1 MIYKEK
7 IYTNLNISDLI
18 LYAVYLIKKN
28 KEVCTFERL
37 IAECFNNFPKVFGFK
52 RYPQWPDSLKFDRS
66 LRTLRENGL
75 IIGGAGGNFSPGQ
88 ISLTSVGENKAKQ
101 IGLIFKQNKI
111 IFFKKKSE
119 TPRSID
125 EKLIQ
130 QLETNPHFKKFNNNP
145 TTFVITEPEFRN
157 LLKCTLETPERI
169 VMQNFNYLNKL
180 AIIYKKK
187 ELIKFL
193 LYCKNIILKKKNG

>member
-18 LYAVYLIKKN
+18 LFAIYLIKKN
-28 KEVCTFERL
+28 NEISTFERL
-37 IAECFNNFPKVFGFK
+37 VAECFNNFPKVFGFQ

-66 LRTLRENGL
+66 LRTLREKGL
-75 IIGGAGGNFSPGQ
+75 IIGGAGGNYSPGQ

-101 IGLIFKQNKI
+101 IGSIFKQNETV
-111 IFFKKKSE
+111 FLKKKLV

-125 EKLIQ
+125 EKLIK
-130 QLETNPHFKKFNNNP
+130 QLETNLYFQKFNENSK
-145 TTFVITEPEFRN
+145 TFTITEPEFRN

-180 AIIYKKK
+180 AILYKKK
-187 ELIKFL
+187 SLIEFL
-193 LYCKNIILKKKNG
+193 SYCKNKIFKKKNG

>member
-1 MIYKEK
+1 
-7 IYTNLNISDLI
+7 
-18 LYAVYLIKKN
+18 
-28 KEVCTFERL
+28 L

-66 LRTLRENGL
+66 LRTLREKGL

-88 ISLTSVGENKAKQ
+88 ISLTSVGENKARQ
-101 IGLIFKQNKI
+101 IELIFKQNKI
-111 IFFKKKSE
+111 IFFKKKLE

-125 EKLIQ
+125 EKLVQ
-130 QLETNPHFKKFNNNP
+130 QLETNHYFQKYNKNP
-145 TTFVITEPEFRN
+145 SVFTITEPEFRN

-180 AIIYKKK
+180 AIIYKKNQ
-187 ELIKFL
+187 LIQFL